1 MDKESE
7 LIYEAYAYSK
17 WHDVD
22 QSLVEDIEAIIAERM
37 RSRIPGLARL
47 DDVVVDIGEEI
58 YDKFYQPRLAL
69 DDNEVL
75 RDSLMKAINVATEVY
90 NDEIAAE
97 GEEIDPSG
105 IIDIV
110 FNTSPYLADYPDP
123 TGQDE

>member
-7 LIYEAYAYSK
+7 LIFEAYAYSK

-37 RSRIPGLARL
+37 RSRTPGLARL
-47 DDVVVDIGEEI
+47 EDVVVDIGEEI

-110 FNTSPYLADYPDP
+110 FTSPYLADYPDP